1 MHIGRG
7 ILEPRTIAFHV
18 GVCHLLKTLSEQ
30 TQLPDCARPSVVKT
44 LDDMHDYLLSNIAI
58 AIILLAVEAVFVLRF
73 IIPRQRHSNHQ
84 SNCGRLMHSIF
95 PILRI
100 VGREVVH

>member
-30 TQLPDCARPSVVKT
+30 TQLPDCAWASAMKAF
-44 LDDMHDYLLSNIAI
+44 HDVHDNLFGNITI